1 MASHTYLTMPSSNL
15 RLCSHSWCWT
25 QHSWL
30 MSTGSHRVS
39 ADLTNL
45 IPPAPCQC
53 LMWLGSD
60 LIGVVLSSKTSSL
73 KPDTSYYKRKIQ
85 HNTTNIHF
93 FDYGTLSLQYS
104 KILSSFVPVVSLPPQ
119 KRWSTCAVYCFPV
132 LDVLYCVCDPWLLV
146 SLIIVTY
153 KRVSYQNPYT

>member
-1 MASHTYLTMPSSNL
+1 
-15 RLCSHSWCWT
+15 
-25 QHSWL
+25 
-30 MSTGSHRVS
+30 
-39 ADLTNL
+39 
-45 IPPAPCQC
+45 
-53 LMWLGSD
+53 MWLGSD

-119 KRWSTCAVYCFPV
+119 KR
-132 LDVLYCVCDPWLLV
+132 
-146 SLIIVTY
+146 
-153 KRVSYQNPYT
+153 